1 MLRLEGRDQWGP
13 DTSAG
18 TPMVHINDRGSSNAG
33 NKIIKKRK
41 TVWTVMRIERH

>member
-1 MLRLEGRDQWGP
+1 MLRLEGRDQWTP

-33 NKIIKKRK
+33 NKKRK